1 MKTLTKIFMAVVAL
15 FAVSCVTDLT
25 DDLGVNLGEGQ
36 TTISIS
42 LEESRTHLGTE
53 VDGEYPLYWS
63 EGDKI
68 AVNGVASNA
77 LPASAHGQQSAT
89 FKIGGLLNYP
99 RTIVY
104 PAPAEGVKVATTG
117 QYPVTFLAT
126 QAYKA
131 GSFAEGAAPMYAYQ
145 ASSDDAVTLNHLS
158 GVLRIAPYGDATIKA
173 LVVAAET
180 GALAGNFDVAADGTL
195 TAHADATSSVTVT
208 FGEGLTLGA
217 TEADAKPIYVAVPAG
232 EYGLV
237 SVTLITDNDSMVMRF
252 NTSGVNEQGESKAIK
267 AGKVREFA
275 AFEYAANNETTG
287 EFLIYDEAT
296 LRNFAANIANIGEG
310 KTYAGVK
317 VVADIDMTGKSWTA
331 VDNFSGVFDGGNHKI
346 KGLTAPLFGA
356 TANAVTIKNI
366 HLTDV
371 DITISGSLY
380 VGAIALHINNAASIV
395 ENCSAEGKLLISGTL
410 PSTSSST
417 FFGGCFGYIENATK
431 IYGITNK
438 VNVNVAYSTNH
449 TSNVY
454 VGGCLGLVAYIG
466 IEECHNYGNIKAI
479 DTPCGFIHIGG
490 VVSSIRSAV
499 NPYKNLSNA
508 GNITII
514 KSTNKTMGNTSAGGI
529 CAQHYGCIL
538 QGKHTN
544 TGNIT
549 IEGDNYTKAAFIS
562 GVIGIPS
569 NNERTLTITDA
580 EFSNSGTLT
589 WNGTVSNPEA
599 YHIHMG
605 GVFAGSYAKFTG
617 TAKSIANTG
626 DLICRGSIGK
636 NSHIGGI
643 ITGRNA
649 NASISGLE
657 NAKCYCKIE
666 AIDKG
671 ENCWI
676 GMLSSMPYSTTIAF
690 KNSSV
695 GGSVQTT
702 ADDEG
707 KLTLDNYMQY
717 LYRKGST
724 INESVIASIDKIGWL
739 AEDINSTP
747 QYKEVAGIE
756 IDSAEELLQFAAD
769 VTANP
774 ELVDVVAITADID
787 MTGVEWTPIVGFAG
801 SFNGQ
806 NHSIKG
812 LNNSLFGT
820 TQASKITN
828 VILENVD
835 IEQSH
840 EVGLSFGALA
850 RLVEND
856 EAQISNCKAS
866 GKIDLT
872 LPAAS
877 GSYFYVGGLI
887 GRSTTTTTLTGLVNE
902 IDVSITVNL
911 AGQVIAAGCLGT
923 SDTAS
928 LDNCQNLGN
937 IYVEHET
944 NGTTTTG
951 IAYGCLIG
959 GLGGQCCNVTNCT
972 NGSATDKTKGKV
984 HYATYHYG
992 TGGERNYYVGGV
1004 TAVCKAGST
1013 VASNCKN
1020 YGEIKVS
1027 NTSVNNSSSH
1037 MRVAGI
1043 IGEACHITESISDCE
1058 NYGPINV
1065 DMDLKSAKSYFT
1077 VAGIA
1082 NDGNYT
1088 GTTFGQFSTVSN
1100 CYNYGKITLD
1110 GASVR
1115 PNLQLGGIFNVMGG
1129 TNRTYTNVKNYG
1141 NIELKN
1147 TKLEK
1152 TLNLGG
1158 VAGIYKSGTLNG
1170 VSNEGDITISE
1181 TTITDVENS
1190 YVGGVFGSI
1199 EAPVSNVRC
1208 FCTITAIGYD
1218 DLKKGFITGTPAS
1231 SGFAITNSHV
1241 GGNIATTLNATQD
1254 GPAWSDPD
1262 DWTFID
1268 FIYGEPISP
1277 EQAIAGKLGW
1287 LERNV
1292 DDTPIGADGAP
1303 IVEQ

>member
-25 DDLGVNLGEGQ
+25 DDLGVQLGEGQ

-68 AVNGVASNA
+68 AVNGVTSNA

-104 PAPAEGVKVATTG
+104 PAPAEGVKAATTG

-145 ASSDDAVTLNHLS
+145 ASSNDAVTLNHLS

-195 TAHADATSSVTVT
+195 TAHADAVNSVTVT
-208 FGEGLTLGA
+208 FGEGLKLGA
-217 TEADAKPIYVAVPAG
+217 TEADATPIYVAVPAG

-237 SVTLITDNDSMVMRF
+237 SVTLLTDTDSMTMRF

-267 AGKVREFA
+267 AGNVREFA

-296 LRNFAANIANIGEG
+296 LRNFAANI
-310 KTYAGVK
+310 TSVK
-317 VVADIDMTGKSWTA
+317 KAYLIADVDMTGKSWTA

-371 DITISGSLY
+371 DITISKSFY
-380 VGAIALHINNAASIV
+380 AGAIALHINNAASIV
-395 ENCSAEGKLLISGTL
+395 ENCSAEGKLLVTGEL
-410 PSTSSST
+410 PDTSSST
-417 FFGGCFGYIENATK
+417 FFGGCFGSIESATK

-438 VNVNVAYSTNH
+438 VDVTVAFSTAHAGNI
-449 TSNVY
+449 Y
-454 VGGCLGLVAYIG
+454 LGGCVGLGWFTG
-466 IEECHNYGNIKAI
+466 IEECHNDGDIQVTDVSYHYIYA
-479 DTPCGFIHIGG
+479 GG
-490 VVSSIRSAV
+490 IASAIRSQA
-499 NPYKNLSNA
+499 NRYMNLSND
-508 GNITII
+508 GDITINA
-514 KSTNKTMGNTSAGGI
+514 KSATAHTFVSGI
-529 CAQHYGCIL
+529 ATQHYSGIL
-538 QGKHTN
+538 EGKHIN
-544 TGNIT
+544 TGDIT
-549 IEGDNYTKAAFIS
+549 VTGDSYALGVFIS
-562 GVIGIPS
+562 GVIGLPKESTHI
-569 NNERTLTITDA
+569 LTIKDA

-589 WNGTVSNPEA
+589 WSGTVTSSTAPNL
-599 YHIHMG
+599 HMG
-605 GVFAGSYAKFTG
+605 GVFTGSYGKFSG
-617 TAKSIANTG
+617 VAKSIVNTG
-626 DLICRGSIGK
+626 DLICTGSIGAY
-636 NSHIGGI
+636 SHIGGI
-643 ITGRNA
+643 TTGRNA
-649 NASISGLE
+649 SAFNSNSACDNLE

-671 ENCWI
+671 EKCYI
-676 GMLSSMPYSTTIAF
+676 GMLSSVAYSSATAF

-724 INESVIASIDKIGWL
+724 ISESGIADIDKIGWL
-739 AEDINSTP
+739 AEDINSIP

-756 IDSAEELLQFAAD
+756 IDSAEKLVKFAAD
-769 VTANP
+769 VKNTP
-774 ELVDVVAITADID
+774 TLVDVVVITADID
-787 MTGVEWTPIVGFAG
+787 MTGVEWTPIEGFAG
-801 SFNGQ
+801 SFNGR
-806 NHSIKG
+806 NHKIKG

-840 EVGLSFGALA
+840 TVGLYFGALA

-872 LPAAS
+872 LPATAS
-877 GSYFYVGGLI
+877 AYFNVGGLI
-887 GRSTTTTTLTGLVNE
+887 GKTTTTTALTGLVNE

-911 AGQVIAAGCLGT
+911 ACQVIAAGCLGT

-959 GLGGQCCNVTNCT
+959 GLAGQCSNVTNCT
-972 NGSATDKTKGKV
+972 NGRLGEDGKPTEEGKV

-992 TGGERNYYVGGV
+992 TKGDRNYYVGGV

-1043 IGEACHITESISDCE
+1043 VGEACHITESISDCE
-1058 NYGPINV
+1058 NHGPINV

-1141 NIELKN
+1141 DIELKN

-1254 GPAWSDPD
+1254 GPAWTGLD
-1262 DWTFID
+1262 DFNYVEY
-1268 FIYGEPISP
+1268 IYGTEILSGD
-1277 EQAIAGKLGW
+1277 AFANRCGW
-1287 LERNV
+1287 LKENINS
-1292 DDTPIGADGAP
+1292 TPVGENEKP
-1303 IVEQ
+1303 IQ